1 VTNTD
6 DGQTATNIVVSEALP
21 KNTQLVSMDGNCS
34 DMTCTLPDLVPG
46 DSANLTVVVSN
57 DQAKNLT
64 NMVTVTSD
72 EFPADKE
79 TTWTRVLP
87 YFSVS
92 VSDQPDP
99 VAISG
104 VLQYQVNVV
113 LSSKAPTV
121 ATGVEL
127 ELLLPNGVEL
137 QAVNSDS
144 AMCDT
149 SNLPKVTCSLADI
162 DPANGVSSVSLD
174 VELKDLGL
182 LLLILEAKL
191 SANEY
196 PTHSVRER
204 TRIDIPTDIE
214 VDIAFVIDVTGSM
227 QEEIDGVIKAL
238 KEFIATIDPNE
249 SPLIA
254 LVTFKDNVTYN
265 AFTSDMN
272 VLLTAI
278 DKLKAKGGGT
288 CPEASIEALNFVI
301 PYVKEGGSILFTTD
315 ASPYDDADVEE
326 TMVSLR
332 YRGIRFNAMIT
343 GDCSME
349 KSWNEQ
355 P

>member
-1 VTNTD
+1 MFCN
-6 DGQTATNIVVSEALP
+6 
-21 KNTQLVSMDGNCS
+21 
-34 DMTCTLPDLVPG
+34 
-46 DSANLTVVVSN
+46 
-57 DQAKNLT
+57 
-64 NMVTVTSD
+64 
-72 EFPADKE
+72 
-79 TTWTRVLP
+79 
-87 YFSVS
+87 
-92 VSDQPDP
+92 
-99 VAISG
+99 
-104 VLQYQVNVV
+104 VNVA
-113 LSSKAPTV
+113 LSSKAPSA

-149 SNLPKVTCSLADI
+149 SNSPKVICSFADI
-162 DPANGVSSVSLD
+162 EPTNGASSVSLD

-265 AFTSDMN
+265 AFTSDMT

-278 DKLKAKGGGT
+278 NKLKAKGGGA
-288 CPEASIEALNFVI
+288 CPEAAIEALKDITI
-301 PYVKEGGSILFTTD
+301 PHVKKGGTILFVTD
-315 ASPYDDADVEE
+315 ASPYDDADVEG
-326 TMVSLR
+326 TLALLR
-332 YRGIRFNAMIT
+332 SKGIRFNAMLT

-349 KSWNEQ
+349 SSWNLQ
-355 P
+355 